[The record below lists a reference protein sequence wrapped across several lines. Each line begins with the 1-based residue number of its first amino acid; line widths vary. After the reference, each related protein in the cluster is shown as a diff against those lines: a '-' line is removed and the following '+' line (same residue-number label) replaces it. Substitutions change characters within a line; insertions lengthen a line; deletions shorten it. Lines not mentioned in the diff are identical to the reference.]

1 MSNEKLREL
10 LGTLHEEIQKTDID
24 DDTRALMRE
33 LDSNIHQLIESSAPD
48 SDTKSAVE
56 RARQLEAEFST
67 SHPVAERFVREII
80 DTLVKI
86 GV

>member
-10 LGTLHEEIQKTDID
+10 LGTLHEEIQKTDVD
-24 DDTRALMRE
+24 ADTRSLMRE
-33 LDSNIHQLIESSAPD
+33 LDSDIHNLLETSATEN
-48 SDTKSAVE
+48 DTNSVVE